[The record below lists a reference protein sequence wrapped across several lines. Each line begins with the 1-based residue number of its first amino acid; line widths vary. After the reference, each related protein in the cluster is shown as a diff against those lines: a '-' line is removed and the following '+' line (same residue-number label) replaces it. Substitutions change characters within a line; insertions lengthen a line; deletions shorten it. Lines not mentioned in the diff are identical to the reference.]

1 MLQKQKDRR
10 SAKVSPVA
18 KCSSENPWPLA
29 GRTAV
34 AAPEMPKPAR
44 QSRQV
49 LYYQRDGLCSSQPGT
64 RPANL
69 RRLCKSGK
77 PAIPPVP
84 FCRCCAARQMAL
96 LVHFFIRNQPGNH
109 AQKCPSPPSSPAN
122 PATRYPEW
130 PCRPPRRVAWA
141 WHRTTMTLQAGAS

>member
-49 LYYQRDGLCSSQPGT
+49 LYYQCDGLCSSQPGT

-96 LVHFFIRNQPGNH
+96 LRPLFHSKINPGTTH
-109 AQKCPSPPSSPAN
+109 KSAQVRLVVQQTPP
-122 PATRYPEW
+122 PATPSG
-130 PCRPPRRVAWA
+130 RVVHLAA
-141 WHRTTMTLQAGAS
+141 SPGPGTVLQ